1 MAHAGQLF
9 QGASAPPHGL
19 AAHGYALADHVH
31 SVAAGGTA
39 SLGGLGGGGGIG
51 RLIVHLFIWHLIW
64 RAGLGLWHIPTVG
77 PFLVA
82 AIIAAVVALGI
93 LRRRTAWRATVTR
106 WPSTRTPSRQA
117 ARRAWAA
124 SAARGSGE

>member
-1 MAHAGQLF
+1 MVKIHVMAHAGQLF
-9 QGASAPPHGL
+9 HGASAPPHGL

-77 PFLVA
+77 PFLVVL
-82 AIIAAVVALGI
+82 IIAAIVALGI
-93 LRRRTAWRATVTR
+93 LRKQRGPR
-106 WPSTRTPSRQA
+106 WWSSRGGSTRAGTGWGPRD
-117 ARRAWAA
+117 W
-124 SAARGSGE
+124 